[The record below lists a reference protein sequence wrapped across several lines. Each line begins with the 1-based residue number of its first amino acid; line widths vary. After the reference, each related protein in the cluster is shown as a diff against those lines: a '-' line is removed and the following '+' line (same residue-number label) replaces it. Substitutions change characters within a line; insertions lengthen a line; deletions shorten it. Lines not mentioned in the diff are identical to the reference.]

1 MPENK
6 YSHCLKEPGGPFNWL
21 PRIEELPVNSLL
33 ILAIHLPCADAG
45 NSPCPE
51 AVVAVD
57 AGIADSL
64 LTAHWGRFTYD
75 CQSFPP
81 NQAGSAPSRGIP
93 VLCSPVVL
101 TGLAPFRAAFCPLNR
116 SCVWFVPCE
125 VQHPPPA
132 PACIMLLWWGTL
144 PAWKSWI
151 LDLHPSAKH
160 SVCLCTGCLG
170 LLVAPGDS
178 CLQRA

>member
-1 MPENK
+1 MLENNC
-6 YSHCLKEPGGPFNWL
+6 SNCLKKPGGPFNWL
-21 PRIEELPVNSLL
+21 PHREELPVNSLL
-33 ILAIHLPCADAG
+33 ILAIHLPLADGG

-57 AGIADSL
+57 TGIADSL

-75 CQSFPP
+75 CQSLPP
-81 NQAGSAPSRGIP
+81 NQAGSAPSRGI
-93 VLCSPVVL
+93 CRPVVL
-101 TGLAPFRAAFCPLNR
+101 AGLAPFRPAFCPLSRN
-116 SCVWFVPCE
+116 CVWFVPWKI
-125 VQHPPPA
+125 QHSPPA
-132 PACIMLLWWGTL
+132 PACITLLWWGTL

-151 LDLHPSAKH
+151 LDSHPSAKH

-170 LLVAPGDS
+170 LLVALGDS